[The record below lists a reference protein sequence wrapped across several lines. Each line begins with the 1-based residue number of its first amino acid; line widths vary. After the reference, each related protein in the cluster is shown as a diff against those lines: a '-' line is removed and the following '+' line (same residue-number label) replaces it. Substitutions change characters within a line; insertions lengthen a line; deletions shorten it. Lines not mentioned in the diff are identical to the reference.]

1 MRQKGNETTIMRHSL
16 YKFTT
21 MRHYDVCHFVHVP
34 KWHAP
39 LNHLTVM
46 LSVIMLNV
54 VAPYCRT
61 D

>member
-1 MRQKGNETTIMRHSL
+1 MHQKGNETTIMRHSL

-21 MRHYDVCHFVHVP
+21 MCHYDVRHFVHAP

-39 LNHLTVM
+39 LNHLTV
-46 LSVIMLNV
+46 LSLSLLLVF
-54 VAPYCRT
+54 Y